1 MPRHAPDK
9 STQCGFTLLEILIV
23 VAIAAV
29 VTITAVPKMT
39 NVIANAKLR
48 ASMTSLSG
56 LLQNTRMV
64 AVKQN
69 KTKTALFYGGTTT
82 RLMGY
87 IRDTGDSSA
96 LTTLDS
102 QVEMEAPIT
111 KLTTPGG
118 AGAPGA
124 IATLGFTPQTADPS
138 FNSRGL
144 PCLYSIGTGT
154 CPTNYGFIYYFKD
167 MRISG
172 SGGWAAISVS
182 PAGRIK
188 RWFWNGSEWTE

>member
-1 MPRHAPDK
+1 MRPRPGVRSNK
-9 STQCGFTLLEILIV
+9 SGFTLLETLIV
-23 VAIAAV
+23 VAIAGI

-56 LLQNTRMV
+56 LFQNTRMV
-64 AVKQN
+64 AVQQN
-69 KTKTALFYGGTTT
+69 KTKTARFEGGVTT

-87 IRDTGDSSA
+87 VRDAGDTSS
-96 LTTLDS
+96 LETVDS

-111 KLTTPGG
+111 KMTSPSGP
-118 AGAPGA
+118 GAPTA
-124 IATLGFTPQTADPS
+124 ISTATLGFTPQTDDPS

-144 PCLYSIGTGT
+144 PCLYTSGT

-167 MRISG
+167 SRIGG
-172 SGGWAAISVS
+172 SGGWAAISIS

-188 RWFWNGSEWTE
+188 RWFWNGSAWTD